1 MEKFEI
7 NEAGALRAYYND
19 KRKIDKI
26 IVPDGVKYI
35 SYAVFMGYNIHH
47 IILPDSV
54 EFVDYGAFHGS
65 GLYTTA
71 TSYITYRGATFNCC
85 GYYHYVRD
93 VIEMIRDKN
102 YSCILSHDLKYP
114 VVLQIYFND
123 GDDVTTAYIK
133 KNFKKIFIYLT
144 DEIIYNSKYS
154 NHSILGNCIKI
165 KNASEIMQKL
175 IKSGKFITKRN
186 IETYVKIADEKECFE
201 VFDML
206 NEYREENLK

>member
-7 NEAGALRAYYND
+7 SEGGSLKAYYND
-19 KRKIDKI
+19 DGRIDKI
-26 IVPDGVKYI
+26 IVPDGVNYI
-35 SYAVFMGYNIHH
+35 SYAVFMGYNINH

-54 EFVDYGAFHGS
+54 ESVDYGAFHGS

-71 TSYITYRGATFNCC
+71 TSYITYRGVTFNCC
-85 GYYHYVRD
+85 GYYHYVRA
-93 VIEMIRDKN
+93 VIYMIRDKD

-133 KNFKKIFIYLT
+133 KNLKKFFMFLT
-144 DEIIYNSKYS
+144 DEIIYNSTHS
-154 NHSILGNCIKI
+154 NHSILGNYSKI
-165 KNASEIMQKL
+165 KNASEIMQK
-175 IKSGKFITKRN
+175 IINSGKFITKRN

-206 NEYREENLK
+206 NEYKEENLK